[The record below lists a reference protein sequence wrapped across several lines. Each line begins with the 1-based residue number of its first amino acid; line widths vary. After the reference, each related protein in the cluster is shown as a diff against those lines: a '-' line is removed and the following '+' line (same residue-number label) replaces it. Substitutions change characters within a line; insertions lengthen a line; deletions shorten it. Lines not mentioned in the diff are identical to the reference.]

1 MKMHDFEMLPELAF
15 KPTAKGRLSTLWGK
29 GGGSSAPDADPN
41 IGIAQRELSKLA
53 TEQWAEFKTK
63 IYPDL
68 QKQTDAQNARLQGT
82 YDVTQEA
89 AKKNLARADESYAMY
104 KESGIPAMEKL
115 RDDANKYNEE
125 AYQEQLASQAAGDI
139 GTAAQVQREQTA
151 MRQRSYGIDPTSGVA
166 QAQANSNQVAQAAAT
181 AAAMNQTR
189 EAAKQVGLQKQANV
203 YNMYAGLP
211 AQSLQ
216 QTNVG
221 LGANSQGAAAGQ
233 SMVGN
238 AAAVSGVSNAATQ
251 TAMGGWGQVGTLGVQ
266 KYQADVGAY
275 QAQQQA
281 EGQGMAGLGSLA
293 GQLGSVALKSY
304 MGGSD
309 INIKQDINKIG
320 KLDNGFPLYSFQYKP
335 EYQDV
340 WGHGFIIGVMAQDV
354 EKVLPDAVSIHP
366 DGYKMVDYG
375 KVLNHGA

>member
-29 GGGSSAPDADPN
+29 GGGGSSPEPDPN
-41 IGIAQRELSKLA
+41 IGLAQKQLADLA
-53 TEQWAEFKTK
+53 TEQWAEFKNK

-68 QKQTDAQNARLQGT
+68 LKQTSDQNARLQGA
-82 YDVTQEA
+82 YEVTQEA

-115 RDDANKYNEE
+115 RDDANKYNES

-151 MRQRSYGIDPTSGVA
+151 MRQRAYGIDPTSGVA

-189 EAAKQVGLQKQANV
+189 EAAKQIGLQKQANV

-211 AQSLQ
+211 AQSLS

-221 LGANSQGAAAGQ
+221 LGANSQGAATGQ
-233 SMVGN
+233 NMVGN
-238 AAAVSGVSNAATQ
+238 AAAISGVSNAATQ

-275 QAQQQA
+275 QARQQA

-293 GQLGSVALKSY
+293 GQLGSAYMKMNPASAAL
-304 MGGSD
+304 
-309 INIKQDINKIG
+309 
-320 KLDNGFPLYSFQYKP
+320 L
-335 EYQDV
+335 
-340 WGHGFIIGVMAQDV
+340 
-354 EKVLPDAVSIHP
+354 
-366 DGYKMVDYG
+366 
-375 KVLNHGA
+375 

>member
-41 IGIAQRELSKLA
+41 IGIAQRELSALA

-68 QKQTDAQNARLQGT
+68 QKQTEAQNARLQGT

-89 AKKNLARADESYAMY
+89 AKKNLTRADESYAMY

-151 MRQRSYGIDPTSGVA
+151 MRQRAYGIDPTSGVA
-166 QAQANSNQVAQAAAT
+166 QAQANANQVAQAAAT

-233 SMVGN
+233 NMVGN

-281 EGQGMAGLGSLA
+281 EGAGLGGLGALA
-293 GQLGSVALKSY
+293 GQVGSAY
-304 MGGSD
+304 IQYGGSD
-309 INIKQDINKIG
+309 INIKQDIRKIG

-340 WGHGFIIGVMAQDV
+340 WGHGFIVGVMAQDV

>member
-1 MKMHDFEMLPELAF
+1 
-15 KPTAKGRLSTLWGK
+15 
-29 GGGSSAPDADPN
+29 
-41 IGIAQRELSKLA
+41 
-53 TEQWAEFKTK
+53 
-63 IYPDL
+63 
-68 QKQTDAQNARLQGT
+68 
-82 YDVTQEA
+82 
-89 AKKNLARADESYAMY
+89 
-104 KESGIPAMEKL
+104 
-115 RDDANKYNEE
+115 
-125 AYQEQLASQAAGDI
+125 
-139 GTAAQVQREQTA
+139 
-151 MRQRSYGIDPTSGVA
+151 
-166 QAQANSNQVAQAAAT
+166 
-181 AAAMNQTR
+181 
-189 EAAKQVGLQKQANV
+189 
-203 YNMYAGLP
+203 
-211 AQSLQ
+211 
-216 QTNVG
+216 
-221 LGANSQGAAAGQ
+221 
-233 SMVGN
+233 MVGN

>member
-29 GGGSSAPDADPN
+29 GGSDAPEADPN

-53 TEQWAEFKTK
+53 TEQWAEFKNV

-68 QKQTDAQNARLQGT
+68 QKQTAEQNKRLQGT
-82 YDVTQEA
+82 YDITQEA
-89 AKKNLARADESYAMY
+89 AKKNLARADESYAM
-104 KESGIPAMEKL
+104 EKL
-115 RDDANKYNEE
+115 RDDANKYNEA

-151 MRQRSYGIDPTSGVA
+151 MRQRAYGIDPTSGVA
-166 QAQANSNQVAQAAAT
+166 QGQANANQVAQAAAT

-211 AQSLQ
+211 AQSLN

-221 LGANSQGAAAGQ
+221 LNANTQGAAAGQ
-233 SMVGN
+233 SMVSN
-238 AAAVSGVSNAATQ
+238 AAGVSAVNNAATQ

-275 QAQQQA
+275 TAQQQA
-281 EGQGMAGLGSLA
+281 EGQGMGGFGSLV
-293 GQLGSVALKSY
+293 GQLGSAY
-304 MGGSD
+304 MGMPGSD

-335 EYQDV
+335 EYRDAY
-340 WGHGFIIGVMAQDV
+340 GHGFIIGVMAQDV
-354 EKVLPDAVSIHP
+354 EKVLPDAVFVHHK
-366 DGYKMVDYG
+366 GHKVVDYG

>member
-29 GGGSSAPDADPN
+29 GGSSAPDADPN

-68 QKQTDAQNARLQGT
+68 LKQTEAQNARLQGT

-89 AKKNLARADESYAMY
+89 AKKNLTRADESYAMY

-166 QAQANSNQVAQAAAT
+166 QGQANSNQVAQAAAT

-211 AQSLQ
+211 AQSLN

-233 SMVGN
+233 NMVGN
-238 AAAVSGVSNAATQ
+238 AAAISGVSNAATQ

-281 EGQGMAGLGSLA
+281 EGAGMSGFGSLIGQA
-293 GQLGSVALKSY
+293 GSAAITKY
-304 MGGSD
+304 SD
-309 INIKQDINKIG
+309 IRIKQDITKIG
-320 KLDNGFPLYSFQYKP
+320 QLGNGLLLYSFQYKP
-335 EYQDV
+335 EFRGEA
-340 WGHGFIIGVMAQDV
+340 GHGFQIGVMAHDV
-354 EKVLPDAVSIHP
+354 EKVIPDAVLIGSN
-366 DGYKMVDYG
+366 GYKMVDYG